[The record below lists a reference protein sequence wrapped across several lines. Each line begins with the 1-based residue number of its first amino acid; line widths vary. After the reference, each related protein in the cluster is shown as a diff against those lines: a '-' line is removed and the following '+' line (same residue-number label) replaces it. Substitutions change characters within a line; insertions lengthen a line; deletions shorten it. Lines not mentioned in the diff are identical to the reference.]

1 MKNRSYNQYCALAR
15 GLDILGER
23 WTLLLIR
30 ELMIE
35 PKRYKDLL
43 EGLHGIGTNLLAA
56 RLKDLESA
64 NIIERATLPSPYKS
78 IVYQLTDLGR
88 QLEPVVLSITKWGF
102 NFLDKKK
109 PDELSRT
116 EWDLVALKAAF
127 QPEKSAKL
135 NTNYELNLDGTYFDI
150 IINRGAIDINLG
162 KAANPKTILIT
173 TGKSLLSLGK
183 GSTTFEKLL
192 TSGKLKFE
200 GSLASAK
207 QFFELFKV
215 N

>member
-64 NIIERATLPSPYKS
+64 KIIERASLPSPYKS
-78 IVYQLTDLGR
+78 IVYQLTGLGR
-88 QLEPVVLSITKWGF
+88 QLEPVVLTITKWGF

-109 PDELSRT
+109 PQELSRT

-127 QPEKSAKL
+127 HPEKAA
-135 NTNYELNLDGTYFDI
+135 NMTGNYEINLDGTYFDI
-150 IINRGAIDINLG
+150 IINKGTIDINLG
-162 KAANPKTILIT
+162 RAVNPKSKLIT
-173 TGKSLLSLGK
+173 SGKSLLSLSK
-183 GSTTFEKLL
+183 GSVTLENLL
-192 TSGKLKFE
+192 ASGKLKIE
-200 GSLASAK
+200 GSKASAK
-207 QFFELFKV
+207 QFLKLFSV